1 MNCNICTLSSLMDFA
16 FSGHVLFYSISF
28 TIVDSEKA
36 AESYKTRQTFTAR
49 HLLER
54 RNVFSNKLI
63 SIVKRY
69 HKVGRAF
76 LIVLKKIQW
85 YQEATYQ

>member
-1 MNCNICTLSSLMDFA
+1 MDFA